1 MACGTPVI
9 AARAGSIP
17 EVAGD
22 AAAFFDPEDSEE
34 LRNALERIV
43 FDPAACGAL
52 IEAGKR
58 RQSEFTWEACCRRHR
73 EACLLACPS
82 WPRPDRHR
90 PVRPPKGSEL
100 SKKPLVGIAH

>member
-22 AAAFFDPEDSEE
+22 AAAFFDPEDTEE

-43 FDPAACGAL
+43 FDTAASGAL

-58 RQSEFTWEACCRRHR
+58 RQSEFTWEA
-73 EACLLACPS
+73 APPPS
-82 WPRPDRHR
+82 PGLPSLPSFVAAPRPASPH
-90 PVRPPKGSEL
+90 PPAHGFEQAKN
-100 SKKPLVGIAH
+100 PLAGIFH